1 MLGCQIITL
10 IMEVFQNFDC
20 TFFFLLALFSL
31 RLYKH
36 VAGTDQ
42 VVLGDL
48 VYCKGDN
55 AENVSGGMPECEDDS
70 YNDADDSN
78 HLDEISGMD
87 LPEER
92 NNLVKVWC
100 HNPSIIYYLL
110 LLLLLL
116 VHYYNRC

>member
-1 MLGCQIITL
+1 LS
-10 IMEVFQNFDC
+10 EY
-20 TFFFLLALFSL
+20 TFFSLAFSHLSLF
-31 RLYKH
+31 KH

-55 AENVSGGMPECEDDS
+55 TEKVSGGLPECEDDS
-70 YNDADDSN
+70 YNDVDDSN
-78 HLDEISGMD
+78 HLDEISGTD

-100 HNPSIIYYLL
+100 HSPSIIYS
-110 LLLLLL
+110 
-116 VHYYNRC
+116 YYNYLIAAKTQPIR